1 MTTALTLP
9 DKDPT
14 ASLGF
19 PPALPLELAARSA
32 ADPDVTIQSICE
44 GHGISRDRWNS
55 LRVNPVFQQ
64 ACEEARD
71 ALALEGGSFKA
82 KIKTLAEAL
91 LPRLYH
97 LATNEN
103 YDDVPASVQA
113 DMIKTAIRVSGQDA
127 SIDQKGAA
135 QGKAIAQ
142 NPLMIQINLR

>member
-1 MTTALTLP
+1 MMFNYLTLP

-14 ASLGF
+14 DSLGF
-19 PPALPLELAARSA
+19 PPALPLELAARSF
-32 ADPDVTIQSICE
+32 DTTIQSICE
-44 GHGISRDRWNS
+44 DHGISRDRWAS

-64 ACEEARD
+64 ACEEAKE

-82 KIKTLAEAL
+82 KAKTLAEAL
-91 LPRLYH
+91 LPRLYY
-97 LATNEN
+97 LATQQNF
-103 YDDVPASVQA
+103 DDVPATVQA
-113 DMIKTAIRVSGQDA
+113 DMIKTAIRVAGLDA

>member
-1 MTTALTLP
+1 MSNSLALP

-19 PPALPLELAARSA
+19 PPSLPLELAARSA
-32 ADPDVTIQSICE
+32 DATIQSICE
-44 GHGISRDRWNS
+44 GYGIGRDRWNS
-55 LRVNPVFQQ
+55 LRANPVFQQ
-64 ACEEARD
+64 ACEEAKD

-82 KIKTLAEAL
+82 KARTLAEAL

-97 LATNEN
+97 LATHKSF
-103 YDDVPASVQA
+103 DDVPAAVQSE
-113 DMIKTAIRVSGQDA
+113 MIKTAIRVAGLDA